1 LCPFWALGRT
11 VARAAD
17 YFWVRNIFP
26 VDSYTFGD
34 RLWRNWPEQCPVF
47 HTLTGHSMVFFSTI
61 RGIKYISTVYEP
73 NPLILREQVVHNVL
87 QQASYFNGDLS
98 YRQCAVRSIG
108 RYIFENVVPWSFTTQ
123 PRCSGTEVERRSH
136 ALNLSPND
144 GPETWGTK
152 VLISPEIPRIA
163 SIWIYLLG
171 ILNKNPSPPN
181 HEEMISD
188 ETTMTSKA
196 ILSNAG
202 YYKN

>member
-1 LCPFWALGRT
+1 LCPFWAPGRT

-17 YFWVRNIFP
+17 YFWVRNVFP
-26 VDSYTFGD
+26 VDSCTFGD

-73 NPLILREQVVHNVL
+73 NPLIFREQVVHNVL

-123 PRCSGTEVERRSH
+123 PRCSGTEVERRSY
-136 ALNLSPND
+136 ALKLSPND
-144 GPETWGTK
+144 GPKTWA
-152 VLISPEIPRIA
+152 LANLFLRRFLE
-163 SIWIYLLG
+163 
-171 ILNKNPSPPN
+171 
-181 HEEMISD
+181 
-188 ETTMTSKA
+188 
-196 ILSNAG
+196 
-202 YYKN
+202 